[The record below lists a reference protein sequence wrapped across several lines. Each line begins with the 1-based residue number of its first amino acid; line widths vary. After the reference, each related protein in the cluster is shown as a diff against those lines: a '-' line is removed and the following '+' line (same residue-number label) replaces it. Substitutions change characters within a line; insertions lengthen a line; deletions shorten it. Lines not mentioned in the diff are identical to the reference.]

1 MAEQRIVPITALGL
15 AGDGKIHIS
24 QTTNDLYIIEQSA
37 DIVIEDGVS
46 ASVLDTAKQSKISIA
61 VSENAKAEYIVL
73 DSADSQRELAVWGE
87 IQMTEIVLHRTEESL
102 RISLE
107 KKILLPM

>member
-15 AGDGKIHIS
+15 AEDGKIHIS

-46 ASVLDTAKQSKISIA
+46 ASI
-61 VSENAKAEYIVL
+61 
-73 DSADSQRELAVWGE
+73 
-87 IQMTEIVLHRTEESL
+87 
-102 RISLE
+102 
-107 KKILLPM
+107 